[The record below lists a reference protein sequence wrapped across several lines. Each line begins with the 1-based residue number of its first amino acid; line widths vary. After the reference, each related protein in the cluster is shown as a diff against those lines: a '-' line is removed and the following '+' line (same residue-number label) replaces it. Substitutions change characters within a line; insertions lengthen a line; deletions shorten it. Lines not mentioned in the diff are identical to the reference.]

1 MKAMKRI
8 FLTLFFAVYCIA
20 CFSQTWPKTTPAYY
34 AMKKQADEY
43 KVKYRGSV
51 NASLR
56 FGDPFV
62 GRYGITIVNG
72 ISVGDYFS
80 AGLGTGIFYYTQRYY
95 KETWQIPIFLNFET
109 NLSKGH
115 KLTPYLDVNVGYSSL
130 NSFFVSPSAGV
141 KLDLD
146 GKRALKFSLGYNYER
161 YTGSLDKMYDTGEVV
176 YKIPVLDEFGN
187 QVYENGKPV
196 YKEMIG
202 NFVELND
209 VRKKLKGLVFSIG
222 FQF

>member
-1 MKAMKRI
+1 M
-8 FLTLFFAVYCIA
+8 
-20 CFSQTWPKTTPAYY
+20 
-34 AMKKQADEY
+34 
-43 KVKYRGSV
+43 
-51 NASLR
+51 
-56 FGDPFV
+56 
-62 GRYGITIVNG
+62 
-72 ISVGDYFS
+72 
-80 AGLGTGIFYYTQRYY
+80 
-95 KETWQIPIFLNFET
+95 
-109 NLSKGH
+109 
-115 KLTPYLDVNVGYSSL
+115 DVNVGYSSL
-130 NSFFVSPSAGV
+130 NSFFVAPSAGV

>member
-1 MKAMKRI
+1 MKRI
-8 FLTLFFAVYCIA
+8 FLTVFFAVYCCP
-20 CFSQTWPKTTPAYY
+20 CFSQTWPNTTPAYY
-34 AMKKQADEY
+34 TMKKPADEY

-51 NASLR
+51 NTSLR

-62 GRYGITIVNG
+62 GRYGITMVNG

-95 KETWQIPIFLNFET
+95 KESWHVPIFLNLET
-109 NLSKGH
+109 NLTKGH

-130 NSFFVSPSAGV
+130 NSFFVAPSAGV

-146 GKRALKFSLGYNYER
+146 GKRALKFSFGYNYER
-161 YTGSLDKMYDTGEVV
+161 YTGSLDKMYGNGEVV
-176 YKIPVLDEFGN
+176 REVPELDEFGN
-187 QVYENGKPV
+187 QVYDENGRPV
-196 YKEMIG
+196 YKKVIG
-202 NFVELND
+202 DFIELDD
-209 VRKKLKGLVFSIG
+209 VRKKLKGFVFSIG

>member
-1 MKAMKRI
+1 
-8 FLTLFFAVYCIA
+8 
-20 CFSQTWPKTTPAYY
+20 
-34 AMKKQADEY
+34 MKKQADEY

-130 NSFFVSPSAGV
+130 NSFFVP
-141 KLDLD
+141 
-146 GKRALKFSLGYNYER
+146 Y
-161 YTGSLDKMYDTGEVV
+161 
-176 YKIPVLDEFGN
+176 
-187 QVYENGKPV
+187 
-196 YKEMIG
+196 
-202 NFVELND
+202 
-209 VRKKLKGLVFSIG
+209 
-222 FQF
+222 